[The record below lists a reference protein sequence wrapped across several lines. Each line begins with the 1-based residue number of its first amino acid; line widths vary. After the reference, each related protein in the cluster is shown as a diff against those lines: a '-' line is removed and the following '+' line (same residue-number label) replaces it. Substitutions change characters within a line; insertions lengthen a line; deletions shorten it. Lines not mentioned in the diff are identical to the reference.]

1 MIANCFCPCS
11 QPRGPARVHC
21 GTEPVQEV
29 EIYGDRKT
37 EPTHCGWIPREG
49 TPRPGKD
56 SKSLNQEGRA
66 EGSSGERGPE
76 GAYGNTSFIRL
87 SRLSPRANRA
97 PAASSGRQ
105 RDPSW
110 SPRGYPPT
118 TCTPLVEGCFRG
130 ISPQHFWSMPLPR
143 RILTQA
149 ASPGIR
155 ANRGQCQGALSGA
168 STGSATPF

>member
-1 MIANCFCPCS
+1 MKLPPYLPPLCFSPWETAPQNRLMTANRFCPCS
-11 QPRGPARVHC
+11 QPRGPAGVHC
-21 GTEPVQEV
+21 GTEPVQKV
-29 EIYGDRKT
+29 KIYGDRKT

-110 SPRGYPPT
+110 S
-118 TCTPLVEGCFRG
+118 
-130 ISPQHFWSMPLPR
+130 
-143 RILTQA
+143 LT
-149 ASPGIR
+149 
-155 ANRGQCQGALSGA
+155 LSGGLLPGHQSSALLADA
-168 STGSATPF
+168 ST